1 MDNAVNKTNESWYPF
16 TELGS
21 FFKLEKGVLVG
32 CPMNADAT
40 RGDTPFDGDWER
52 GVDEK
57 DKKRMNE
64 VVNELKLAN

>member
-1 MDNAVNKTNESWYPF
+1 MDNAVNKTNESWYPYV
-16 TELGS
+16 ELGS
-21 FFKLEKGVLVG
+21 FFKLEKGVLVS
-32 CPMNADAT
+32 CPMNADGT
-40 RGDTPFDGDWER
+40 RDDTPFDVDWER